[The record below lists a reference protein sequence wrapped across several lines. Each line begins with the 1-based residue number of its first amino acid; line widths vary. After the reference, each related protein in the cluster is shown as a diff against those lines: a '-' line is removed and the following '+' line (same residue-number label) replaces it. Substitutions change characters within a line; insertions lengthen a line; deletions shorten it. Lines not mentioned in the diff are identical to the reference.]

1 MPTKKPV
8 IQTVIEENIYNKFK
22 EICKKEDRSE
32 SKMAAIIIK
41 NKSNNTN
48 RKTGESIIWGYQL
61 PRLARPASL
70 ICHSL
75 FQCILQ
81 SISAYAIM
89 PIGKDRCSESY
100 K

>member
-41 NKSNNTN
+41 KY
-48 RKTGESIIWGYQL
+48 I
-61 PRLARPASL
+61 
-70 ICHSL
+70 
-75 FQCILQ
+75 
-81 SISAYAIM
+81 
-89 PIGKDRCSESY
+89 
-100 K
+100 

>member
-41 NKSNNTN
+41 KYIEQYEQENGRINNLEVSVT
-48 RKTGESIIWGYQL
+48 KTG
-61 PRLARPASL
+61 
-70 ICHSL
+70 
-75 FQCILQ
+75 
-81 SISAYAIM
+81 
-89 PIGKDRCSESY
+89 
-100 K
+100 

>member
-41 NKSNNTN
+41 KYIEQYEKENGRINNLGVSVT
-48 RKTGESIIWGYQL
+48 KTG
-61 PRLARPASL
+61 
-70 ICHSL
+70 
-75 FQCILQ
+75 
-81 SISAYAIM
+81 
-89 PIGKDRCSESY
+89 
-100 K
+100 

>member
-41 NKSNNTN
+41 KYIEQYEQENGRINNLGVSVT
-48 RKTGESIIWGYQL
+48 KTG
-61 PRLARPASL
+61 
-70 ICHSL
+70 
-75 FQCILQ
+75 
-81 SISAYAIM
+81 
-89 PIGKDRCSESY
+89 
-100 K
+100 